1 MAFAAGEGIGIRP
14 VHPGE
19 PNSRWSLGASLV
31 VHVLLG
37 LALLLVVAPPPLL
50 LSPENSVTVD
60 VVTPQ
65 EFDAVREE
73 LQAATPVLKSADLP
87 SDRQPE
93 TKSPEFIKLTTDRP
107 ASATA
112 AGMIHATRLMAA
124 SVLADPRSGKAAK
137 AMKTLV
143 VSERIVQLCNIE
155 AMEQIHPWKPTLK
168 PDFLV
173 AYAMAETR
181 QAGNRVEADGA
192 AFRSKQH
199 WYNVSFT
206 CEARQD
212 LAGVAQF
219 AFQVGD
225 EIPKDA
231 WRDHNLAADD
241 GEAD

>member
-1 MAFAAGEGIGIRP
+1 MRP
-14 VHPGE
+14 SSFMPCLDWRCCWS
-19 PNSRWSLGASLV
+19 SRRHGCCY
-31 VHVLLG
+31 
-37 LALLLVVAPPPLL
+37 P
-50 LSPENSVTVD
+50 PENSVTVD

-65 EFDAVREE
+65 EFDAAREE
-73 LQAATPVLKSADLP
+73 FQAATPVLKSAKLP
-87 SDRQPE
+87 SDHQPE
-93 TKSPEFIKLTTDRP
+93 TKLPEFTRLAADRP
-107 ASATA
+107 ASAA
-112 AGMIHATRLMAA
+112 ASMIHATRLMAA
-124 SVLADPRSGKAAK
+124 AVLADPHSAKAAK
-137 AMKTLV
+137 AMKTLAA
-143 VSERIVQLCNIE
+143 SERIVQLCNIE
-155 AMEQIHPWKPTLK
+155 AMEQIHAWKPTLR

-206 CEARQD
+206 CEARPD